1 MTHQSSSRREEAA
14 TQKDLK
20 KLQQREQ
27 RMLHKLAEAR
37 EVQTRA
43 MKRFAQAQ
51 ARVLLV
57 ERRLQAVRERLQAPQ
72 MPDKAAREDSS
83 QPTIISGKQNT
94 TGQTA
99 TPTPIDVAPDAE
111 DRQTA
116 QAIPCEMK
124 HVQAEPT
131 ATMSPHKDECA
142 PEAPAHADMPGTP
155 GEVADQPT
163 DEIELL
169 SLVAEISASANPQTL
184 PQTSELQSLA
194 AHTEEED
201 LEEPL
206 I

>member
-1 MTHQSSSRREEAA
+1 MTHQSSSRREEPAA
-14 TQKDLK
+14 QKDLK

-27 RMLHKLAEAR
+27 KMLQKLAEAR
-37 EVQTRA
+37 EAQARA

-72 MPDKAAREDSS
+72 MPDKAAREGTS
-83 QPTIISGKQNT
+83 QPTITSGKQDT

-111 DRQTA
+111 DMPTA
-116 QAIPCEMK
+116 QAIPREIE
-124 HVQAEPT
+124 HVQAKSAT
-131 ATMSPHKDECA
+131 TMSPPHKDEHTS
-142 PEAPAHADMPGTP
+142 EAPAHAETP
-155 GEVADQPT
+155 GEIADQPT

-184 PQTSELQSLA
+184 PQTSEPQTLA